1 MVLDYNAL
9 AAVGAGL
16 IAGGVMLIPLYLG
29 RMMMPAQ
36 MKMDLLKMLGTMMMP
51 VSGMTYGIGLVI
63 HAMMSIIFASAHAA
77 FYFWLDIE
85 ASYATGL
92 LFGLIHF
99 GATGLF
105 FGMLAP
111 SIHRGIKDGS
121 VEAPGFFA
129 LKLGMMTAM
138 GALIVHLL
146 YGLLVG
152 GLYESFS

>member
-1 MVLDYNAL
+1 MEYDSP
-9 AAVGAGL
+9 AAIISGL
-16 IAGGVMLIPLYLG
+16 IAGAAMLVPIYLG

-51 VSGMTYGIGLVI
+51 VGGMTYGIGIMI
-63 HAMMSIIFASAHAA
+63 HAVMSIVFASAHAA
-77 FYFWLDIE
+77 FYLWFDIE
-85 ASYATGL
+85 ASYVTGL

-99 GATGLF
+99 GVTGIF

-111 SIHRGIKDGS
+111 SIHRGIKDGT

-138 GALIVHLL
+138 GALLVHLL